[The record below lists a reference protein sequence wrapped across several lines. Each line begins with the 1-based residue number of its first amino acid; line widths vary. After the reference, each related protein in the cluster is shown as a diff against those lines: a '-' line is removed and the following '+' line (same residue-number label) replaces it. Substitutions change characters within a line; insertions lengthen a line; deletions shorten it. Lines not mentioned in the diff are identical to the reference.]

1 VLQLQDAATVDA
13 SSGAD
18 RLGAYVD
25 LLEDV
30 AVPRGFIA
38 SGDQGRLVDRHV
50 LDALRAAGALRHAAT
65 IADLGSGAGLP
76 GVPLAIV
83 RPDARFTLIE
93 SRRQRGAFLEL
104 AVERLGLDN
113 VEVSLAR
120 VEDLRRTSFD
130 AATARAF
137 APVDRAWELGHRLLV
152 DGGCLVVFAGRDA
165 MVPRELVGA
174 SSVVSQPPLLASQG
188 PLIIISR

>member
-1 VLQLQDAATVDA
+1 VRQLQDTTLDA
-13 SSGAD
+13 PTAAD

-38 SGDQGRLVDRHV
+38 SGDRERLLDRHV
-50 LDALRAAGALRHAAT
+50 LDALRAAAAIRRAET

-76 GVPLAIV
+76 GIPLAIV
-83 RPDARFTLIE
+83 RPEARFTLIE
-93 SRRQRGAFLEL
+93 ARRPRAAFLEL
-104 AVERLGLDN
+104 AAERLGLDN
-113 VEVSLAR
+113 VEVAPAR
-120 VEDLRRTSFD
+120 VEDLRDRSFD

-137 APVDRAWELGHRLLV
+137 APVDRAWELGRRVLV
-152 DGGCLVVFAGRDA
+152 TGGSLVVFAGRDA
-165 MVPRELVGA
+165 AVPRELAGA
-174 SSVVSQPPLLASQG
+174 STVVSQQPLLASQG